1 MAGPESGTTLMSK
14 RALKNDFFE
23 LEYLTHSL
31 RISGITPKG
40 KNNLLVD
47 LSHQPP
53 VPTPYGDFYFRGG
66 HRLWHAP
73 EAMPRT
79 YIPDENE
86 LKITE
91 MPNGVVLET
100 ETEPGANIRKR
111 IEIKLATDSPSLTL
125 THTLFNDGLWS
136 LELAPWAIT
145 QFRLGG
151 IVVLPMPTEKVDD
164 AALLPNRQISFWT
177 YARLNDKRLN
187 LRDEFSLFH
196 AESALPPFKMGY
208 FNSHG
213 WLAYFI
219 DGVLFKKTFSAMTNA
234 TYPDNNCNAE
244 LYCNH
249 EFVELESLGPLT
261 RLEPG
266 ASVQHQETWELLEV
280 NTLPQEVQQMLLK
293 K

>member
-1 MAGPESGTTLMSK
+1 MSK
-14 RALKNDFFE
+14 QTLKNNFFE

-31 RISGITPKG
+31 RISGLTPHG
-40 KNNLLVD
+40 KTNLLAD
-47 LSHQPP
+47 LSHQPA

-79 YIPDENE
+79 YVPDTGEI
-86 LKITE
+86 KITDI
-91 MPNGVVLET
+91 PNSVVLET

-111 IEIKLATDSPSLTL
+111 IEIQLATDKPALTL

-151 IVVLPMPTEKVDD
+151 VAILPMPTEKVDD

-177 YARLNDKRLN
+177 YTRLNDKRLS

-196 AESALPPFKMGY
+196 AESSLPPFKMGY
-208 FNSHG
+208 FNPHG
-213 WLAYFI
+213 WLAYYV
-219 DGVLFKKTFSAMTNA
+219 DGVLFRKTFNA
-234 TYPDNNCNAE
+234 TTTATFPDNNCNAE
-244 LYCNH
+244 LFCND

-261 RLEPG
+261 KLEPG
-266 ASVQHQETWELLEV
+266 SSVQHQEIWEILDA
-280 NTLPQEVQQMLLK
+280 NALPQEIQQMILK
-293 K
+293 

>member
-1 MAGPESGTTLMSK
+1 MSK
-14 RALKNDFFE
+14 QTLKNNFFE

-31 RISGITPKG
+31 RISGITPHG
-40 KNNLLVD
+40 KTNLLAD

-79 YIPDENE
+79 YVPDTGEI
-86 LKITE
+86 KITNI
-91 MPNGVVLET
+91 PNGVVLET

-111 IEIKLATDSPSLTL
+111 IEIKLAVDTPSLTL
-125 THTLFNDGLWS
+125 THTLFNDGLWT

-151 IVVLPMPTEKVDD
+151 IAILPMPTEKVDD

-177 YARLNDKRLN
+177 YTRLNDKRLS

-196 AESALPPFKMGY
+196 AESSLPPFKMGY
-208 FNSHG
+208 FNPHG
-213 WLAYFI
+213 WLAYYI
-219 DGVLFKKTFSAMTNA
+219 DGVLFKKTFNASTLA

-244 LYCNH
+244 LFCND

-261 RLEPG
+261 KLEPG
-266 ASVQHQETWELLEV
+266 ASVQHQETWEILDA
-280 NTLPQEVQQMLLK
+280 NALPQDIQNLILK
-293 K
+293 

>member
-1 MAGPESGTTLMSK
+1 MSK
-14 RALKNDFFE
+14 QTLKNNFFE

-31 RISGITPKG
+31 RISGITPHG
-40 KNNLLVD
+40 KTNLLAD

-79 YIPDENE
+79 YVPDTGEI
-86 LKITE
+86 KITNI
-91 MPNGVVLET
+91 PNGVVLET

-111 IEIKLATDSPSLTL
+111 IEIKLAVDTPSLTL
-125 THTLFNDGLWS
+125 THTLFNDGLWT

-151 IVVLPMPTEKVDD
+151 IAILPMPTEKVDD

-177 YARLNDKRLN
+177 YTRLNDKRLS

-196 AESALPPFKMGY
+196 AESSLPPFKMGY
-208 FNSHG
+208 FNPHG
-213 WLAYFI
+213 WLAYYI
-219 DGVLFKKTFSAMTNA
+219 DGVLFKKTFNA
-234 TYPDNNCNAE
+234 STLAPYPDNNCNAE
-244 LYCNH
+244 LFCND

-261 RLEPG
+261 KLEPG
-266 ASVQHQETWELLEV
+266 ASVQHQETWEILDA
-280 NTLPQEVQQMLLK
+280 NALPQDIQNIILK
-293 K
+293 

>member
-1 MAGPESGTTLMSK
+1 MSK
-14 RALKNDFFE
+14 QTLKNNFFE

-31 RISGITPKG
+31 RISGITPHG
-40 KNNLLVD
+40 KTNLLAD

-79 YIPDENE
+79 YVPDTGEI
-86 LKITE
+86 KITNI
-91 MPNGVVLET
+91 PNGVVLET

-111 IEIKLATDSPSLTL
+111 IEIKLAVDTPSLTL
-125 THTLFNDGLWS
+125 THTLFNDGLWT

-151 IVVLPMPTEKVDD
+151 IAILPMPTEKVDD

-177 YARLNDKRLN
+177 YTRLNDKRLS

-196 AESALPPFKMGY
+196 AESSLPPFKMGY
-208 FNSHG
+208 FNPHG
-213 WLAYFI
+213 WLAYYI
-219 DGVLFKKTFSAMTNA
+219 DGVLFKKTFNA
-234 TYPDNNCNAE
+234 STLAPYPDNNCNAE
-244 LYCNH
+244 LFCND

-261 RLEPG
+261 KLEPG
-266 ASVQHQETWELLEV
+266 ASVQHQETWEILDA
-280 NTLPQEVQQMLLK
+280 NALPQDIQNLILK
-293 K
+293 

>member
-1 MAGPESGTTLMSK
+1 MSK
-14 RALKNDFFE
+14 QTLKNNFFE

-31 RISGITPKG
+31 RISGITPHG
-40 KNNLLVD
+40 KTNLLAD

-79 YIPDENE
+79 YVPDTGEI
-86 LKITE
+86 KITNI
-91 MPNGVVLET
+91 PNGVVLET

-111 IEIKLATDSPSLTL
+111 IEIKLAVDTPSLTL
-125 THTLFNDGLWS
+125 THTLFNDGLWT

-151 IVVLPMPTEKVDD
+151 IAILPMPTEKVDD

-177 YARLNDKRLN
+177 YTRLNDKRLS

-196 AESALPPFKMGY
+196 AESSLPPFKMGY
-208 FNSHG
+208 FNPHG
-213 WLAYFI
+213 WLAYYI
-219 DGVLFKKTFSAMTNA
+219 DGVLFKKTFNPSTLAP
-234 TYPDNNCNAE
+234 YPDNNCNAE
-244 LYCNH
+244 LFCND

-261 RLEPG
+261 KLEPG
-266 ASVQHQETWELLEV
+266 ASVQHQETWEILDA
-280 NTLPQEVQQMLLK
+280 NALPQDIQNIILK
-293 K
+293 

>member
-1 MAGPESGTTLMSK
+1 MSK
-14 RALKNDFFE
+14 QTLKNNFFE

-31 RISGITPKG
+31 RISGITPHG
-40 KNNLLVD
+40 KTNLLAD

-79 YIPDENE
+79 YVPDTGEI
-86 LKITE
+86 KITNI
-91 MPNGVVLET
+91 PNGVVLET

-111 IEIKLATDSPSLTL
+111 IEIKLAVDTPSLTL
-125 THTLFNDGLWS
+125 THTLFNDGLWT

-151 IVVLPMPTEKVDD
+151 IAILPMPTEKVDD

-177 YARLNDKRLN
+177 YTRLNDKRLS

-196 AESALPPFKMGY
+196 AESSLPPFKMGY
-208 FNSHG
+208 FNPHG
-213 WLAYFI
+213 WLAYYI
-219 DGVLFKKTFSAMTNA
+219 DGVLFKKTFNASTLA

-244 LYCNH
+244 LFCND

-261 RLEPG
+261 KLEP
-266 ASVQHQETWELLEV
+266 
-280 NTLPQEVQQMLLK
+280 
-293 K
+293 

>member
-1 MAGPESGTTLMSK
+1 MSK
-14 RALKNDFFE
+14 QTLKNNFFE

-31 RISGITPKG
+31 RISGITPHG
-40 KNNLLVD
+40 KTNLLAD

-79 YIPDENE
+79 YVPDTGEI
-86 LKITE
+86 KITNI
-91 MPNGVVLET
+91 PNGVVLET

-111 IEIKLATDSPSLTL
+111 IEIKLAVDTPSLTL
-125 THTLFNDGLWS
+125 THTLFNDGLWT

-151 IVVLPMPTEKVDD
+151 IAILPMPTEKVDD

-177 YARLNDKRLN
+177 YTRLNDKRLS

-196 AESALPPFKMGY
+196 AESSLPPFKMGY
-208 FNSHG
+208 FNPHG
-213 WLAYFI
+213 WLAYYI
-219 DGVLFKKTFSAMTNA
+219 DGVLFKKTFNASTLA

-244 LYCNH
+244 LFCND

-261 RLEPG
+261 KLEPG
-266 ASVQHQETWELLEV
+266 ASVQHQETWEILDA
-280 NTLPQEVQQMLLK
+280 NALPQDIQNIILK
-293 K
+293 

>member
-1 MAGPESGTTLMSK
+1 MSK
-14 RALKNDFFE
+14 QTLKNNFFE

-31 RISGITPKG
+31 RISSITPHG
-40 KNNLLVD
+40 KTNLLAD

-79 YIPDENE
+79 YVPDTGEI
-86 LKITE
+86 KITNI
-91 MPNGVVLET
+91 PNGVVLET

-111 IEIKLATDSPSLTL
+111 IEIKLAVDTPSLTL
-125 THTLFNDGLWS
+125 THTLFNDGLWT

-151 IVVLPMPTEKVDD
+151 IAILPMPTEKVDD

-177 YARLNDKRLN
+177 YTRLNDKRLS

-196 AESALPPFKMGY
+196 AESSLPPFKMGY
-208 FNSHG
+208 FNPHG
-213 WLAYFI
+213 WLAYYI
-219 DGVLFKKTFSAMTNA
+219 DGVLFKKTFNA
-234 TYPDNNCNAE
+234 STLAPYPDNNCNAE
-244 LYCNH
+244 LFCND

-261 RLEPG
+261 KLEPG
-266 ASVQHQETWELLEV
+266 ASVQHQETWEILDA
-280 NTLPQEVQQMLLK
+280 NALPQDIQNLILK
-293 K
+293 